1 MSIKKIKE
9 HNTQQFLDD
18 LKRATEVLVITPQS
32 NAYLSVKKTELKL
45 EAAQGEIFYYMT
57 NKIYKVRRTVMVVT

>member
-9 HNTQQFLDD
+9 HNPHEFLDD

-32 NAYLSVKKTELKL
+32 NAYLSVKKKELKL
-45 EAAQGEIFYYMT
+45 EASQGRIFYYMT
-57 NKIYKVRRTVMVVT
+57 NKIYKVRREVMVVT